1 MRNLDANAK
10 VVFKP
15 FYMNNAMT
23 IAKTVEIDENFVC
36 RIFVYGNEIDKN
48 IPALAELPFVLTNEN
63 YKTFCNKL
71 NELNIS
77 TGNADFQDVIDKRV
91 NFPEPFPSAV
101 TLRAAFVE
109 SSQGHSKLV
118 PEEFNIIRSINCKYL
133 VDGENLCI
141 ESKSDVQSKKM

>member
-1 MRNLDANAK
+1 
-10 VVFKP
+10 
-15 FYMNNAMT
+15 MT
-23 IAKTVEIDENFVC
+23 IAKTVEIDENFIC
-36 RIFVYGNEIDKN
+36 RIFVHGSEIDKN
-48 IPALAELPFVLTNEN
+48 ITALPEIRFVLTNKN

-71 NELNIS
+71 NELNIC
-77 TGNADFQDVIDKRV
+77 TGKTDFPDVIDKHV

-118 PEEFNIIRSINCKYL
+118 PEEFDIIRSINCQCL

-141 ESKSDVQSKKM
+141 ECKNYRKSLFSIRCT